1 MELSDKHIEAIKAA
15 ARGIDYGSIT
25 INIVETLDYIE
36 IVVRNRVRI
45 ILSEASGRKPPE

>member
-25 INIVETLDYIE
+25 IHILETSDYVD
-36 IVVRNRVRI
+36 IVVRQRVRI
-45 ILSEASGRKPPE
+45 SGEEPKKKPL